1 MILYHKQ
8 SSSNFNRLFVFHY
21 ISIVHKTEIMSYTSH
36 SASSSPSHDLPLR
49 EVLALAVASLAFC
62 NLATRAASRFAS

>member
-1 MILYHKQ
+1 
-8 SSSNFNRLFVFHY
+8 
-21 ISIVHKTEIMSYTSH
+21 MSYTSH